1 MVAVKL
7 RPYQEEAVLAVRD
20 EWASGRKS
28 TLLTMATGVGKTTVF
43 GEIAR
48 RCVDNGSGVLVIAHR
63 GELIDQAASR
73 LSGMCGMPVAIEK
86 AERRWDDIAEI
97 GMPICVGSVQ
107 TLQGNRLDAFPLET
121 YKVLVIDEAHHA
133 VSESYRRIIDRHKE
147 NGGYLLGVT
156 ATADRADKR
165 GLAEVFDSIAY
176 EYPLARAVSE
186 GYLCPIR
193 AKCLPLQIDLTDVK
207 VSHGDFQANELGS
220 ALDPYIPEVARV
232 MARECTGKKTV
243 CFLPLVSTS
252 EKMAE
257 ALNEA
262 GLRAVAA
269 SGYDSKEER
278 ARKKDMFERGEYDV
292 LCNSMLYTEGWDC
305 PSVDCVVVLRPTKSR
320 SLYAQMVGR
329 GTRLAPGKDHLLL
342 LDFLWM
348 TERHDLARPASLLGK
363 EPKVAEIME
372 EKMRD
377 GEEWDIEQCAEE
389 AERDAAAEREAS
401 LARELAAMRK
411 RKKKLVDPL
420 QFATSIQDLDLMDFK
435 PTFLWECEKP
445 TETQLKT
452 IEKFGVDSE
461 GIESRGQASALID
474 ALMKRANSHL
484 ATAKQIRCLERYGF
498 RHVGGWPFDAA
509 RKMISRIAMNK
520 WMIPRGVDP
529 ATYDPRGGE
538 AA

>member
-63 GELIDQAASR
+63 GELIDQAATR
-73 LSGMCGMPVAIEK
+73 LSGMCDMPVAIEK

-97 GMPICVGSVQ
+97 GMPVCVGSVQ
-107 TLQGNRLDAFPLET
+107 TLQGDRLDAFPLET

-176 EYPLARAVSE
+176 EYPLARAVAE

-232 MARECTGKKTV
+232 MARECAGKKTV

-252 EKMAE
+252 EKMAD

-420 QFATSIQDLDLMDFK
+420 QFATSIQDLDLMDFR

-445 TETQLKT
+445 TEAQLKT

-474 ALMKRANSHL
+474 ALMKRAESHL

-498 RHVGGWPFDAA
+498 KHVGGWPFDAA
-509 RKMISRIAMNK
+509 KKMISRIAMNK
-520 WMIPRGVDP
+520 WMVPRGVDP

>member
-107 TLQGNRLDAFPLET
+107 TLQGDRLDAFPLET

>member
-232 MARECTGKKTV
+232 MARECAGKKTV

>member
-232 MARECTGKKTV
+232 MARECAGKKTV

-305 PSVDCVVVLRPTKSR
+305 PSVDCAVVLRPTKSR

-445 TETQLKT
+445 TDTQLKT

-509 RKMISRIAMNK
+509 KKMISRIAMNK

-538 AA
+538 AV

>member
-63 GELIDQAASR
+63 GELIDQAATR

-97 GMPICVGSVQ
+97 GMPVCVGSVQ
-107 TLQGNRLDAFPLET
+107 TLQGDRLDAFPLET

-176 EYPLARAVSE
+176 EYPLARAVAE

-232 MARECTGKKTV
+232 MAGECAGKKTV

-252 EKMAE
+252 EKMAD

-420 QFATSIQDLDLMDFK
+420 QFATSIQDLDLMDFR

-445 TETQLKT
+445 TDQQLKT

-474 ALMKRANSHL
+474 ALVKRADSHL

-498 RHVGGWPFDAA
+498 KHVGGWPFDAA
-509 RKMISRIAMNK
+509 KKMISRIAMNK
-520 WMIPRGVDP
+520 WMVPRGVDP